1 MPVSITTASTVG
13 LEGRIIQV
21 EVDIS
26 AGLPAFNIVGLA
38 DTAVLESRERVR
50 SAIKNSGFKF
60 PAHRK
65 TVNLAPSGLR
75 KHGPAFDLPIA
86 IGILAA
92 SKQIA
97 SLSNNTWLVG
107 ELTLT
112 GDLRPIPGIIP
123 LMMFAKKCGVR
134 RVIMPREN
142 AQDAGIIQ
150 GADIIGVTALK
161 EVVEFLTDT
170 EKIKPFSITSP
181 LSEVSSFEDPFKGI
195 IGQEAAKHALAIAA
209 AGHHNVLLSGPP
221 GVGKTLLAHAMA
233 ALLPPLSHE
242 EFIEVAA
249 LHSLKNT
256 SAITASGLLAH
267 HHRPVRELHHT
278 TSVTAIIGGTSNLT
292 VGEIS
297 LAHHG
302 VLVLDELPEFSRDVL
317 ESLRQPLEEKK
328 IMIHRASGNI
338 TYPANAILLATAN
351 PCPCGLLQGG
361 RCTCLPHR
369 IKQYQSRISGPILD
383 RIDLR
388 VQMEPIEPAEMI
400 RKSSEKNNT
409 EHEENEI
416 HKMVKSIV
424 QARTLQYERFHSYQL
439 DGHHLYTNGDIPS
452 KLMSAFCPLDRIT
465 QKKFTNAIRKF
476 HLSPRA
482 IHRLI
487 KLARTIADMEEGAT
501 IDSPITSDHL
511 MRALQFRVD

>member
-38 DTAVLESRERVR
+38 DTAVLEARERVR
-50 SAIKNSGFKF
+50 SAIKNSGYSF

-86 IGILAA
+86 VGILAA
-92 SKQIA
+92 SKQMA
-97 SLSNNTWLVG
+97 PVAPDVWLLG

-112 GDLRPIPGIIP
+112 GELRPIPGIIP
-123 LMMFAKKCGVR
+123 LMIFAKKSGIKEI
-134 RVIMPREN
+134 IMPLEN
-142 AQDAGIIQ
+142 AHDAAIIK
-150 GADIIGVTALK
+150 GVKIIGVTSLK
-161 EVVEFLTDT
+161 QTVEHLSGIDHIEPY
-170 EKIKPFSITSP
+170 EKVDEIY
-181 LSEVSSFEDPFKGI
+181 SEECSSDPFDGV
-195 IGQEAAKHALAIAA
+195 IGQDAAKHALAIAA
-209 AGHHNVLLSGPP
+209 AGHHNILLSGPP

-233 ALLPPLSHE
+233 AILPPLSYE

-249 LHSLKNT
+249 IHSLKN
-256 SAITASGLLAH
+256 ASGIMTNGLLARR
-267 HHRPVRELHHT
+267 HRPVRELHHT
-278 TSVTAIIGGTSNLT
+278 ASVAAMIGGTANLT

-317 ESLRQPLEEKK
+317 EALRQPLEEKS
-328 IMIHRASGNI
+328 ITITRAKGSV

-351 PCPCGLLQGG
+351 PCPCGLLKGG
-361 RCTCLPHR
+361 RCTCLPHQ

-383 RIDLR
+383 RIDIR
-388 VQMEPIEPAEMI
+388 IQMEPIHAAEMI
-400 RKSSEKNNT
+400 RKSSTKNT
-409 EHEENEI
+409 IEHDAQRKIEVGEI
-416 HKMVKSIV
+416 MESISR
-424 QARTLQYERFHSYQL
+424 ARTLQHIRLLPY
-439 DGHHLYTNGDIPS
+439 HLHTNSDIPS
-452 KLMSAFCPLDRIT
+452 KLMSTLCPLDIET
-465 QKKFTNAIRKF
+465 QAQLTDAIQKV

-487 KLARTIADMEEGAT
+487 KIARTIADMEVGAT
-501 IDSPITSDHL
+501 VDSSITYSHL
-511 MRALQFRVD
+511 FQALQFRVD

>member
-26 AGLPAFNIVGLA
+26 SGLPAFNIVGLA

-50 SAIKNSGFKF
+50 SAIKNSGYNF

-92 SKQIA
+92 SKQIT
-97 SLSNNTWLVG
+97 SITNNTWLVG

-123 LMMFAKKCGVR
+123 LMIFAKKCGIR
-134 RVIMPREN
+134 RIIMPLEN
-142 AQDAGIIQ
+142 AEDAAIIQ
-150 GADIIGVTALK
+150 GADIIGVTSLK
-161 EVVEFLTDT
+161 QVVEFLADT
-170 EKIKPFSITSP
+170 TTIKPYRTTDS
-181 LSEVSSFEDPFKGI
+181 LSEVRSFSDPFKGI

-209 AGHHNVLLSGPP
+209 AGHHNILLSGPP

-249 LHSLKNT
+249 IHSLKNT
-256 SAITASGLLAH
+256 STITASGLLAH

-278 TSVTAIIGGTSNLT
+278 TSVAAIIGGTSSLT

-328 IMIHRASGNI
+328 ITIHRASGSI

-388 VQMEPIEPAEMI
+388 VQMESIDPAEMI
-400 RKSSEKNNT
+400 RESSEENNT
-409 EHEENEI
+409 EEKEHEI
-416 HKMVKSIV
+416 LKMMRSIV
-424 QARTLQYERFHSYQL
+424 QARTLQYERFRSYQI
-439 DGHHLYTNGDIPS
+439 DGHHLYANSDIPS
-452 KLMSAFCPLDRIT
+452 RLMSTLCPLDRVT
-465 QKKFTNAIRKF
+465 QKKFADAIKKF

-487 KLARTIADMEEGAT
+487 KLARTIADMEVGAT
-501 IDSPITSDHL
+501 LGSPVTSDHL